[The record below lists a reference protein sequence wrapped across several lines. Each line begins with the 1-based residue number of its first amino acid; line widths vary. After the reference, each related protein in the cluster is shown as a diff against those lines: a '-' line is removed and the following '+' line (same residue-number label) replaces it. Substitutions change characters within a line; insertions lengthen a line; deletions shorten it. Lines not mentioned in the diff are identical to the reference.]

1 MSDTEKTPSAAPP
14 ADKKPAPS
22 SAEADLTKYKTAA
35 EIVHNVMKKLIE
47 LSVEGAKILD
57 LCIEGDK
64 LIEAGTAGV
73 YNKKDKGV
81 KVNKGLAFPTS
92 ISVNNTVAHFSPL
105 ASDPQSSQ
113 VLAKDDMVKLHIG
126 AQIDGFAAISAETIV
141 VGATPENPVTGRRAD
156 VLKAAWHAAEIAMRT
171 VKVGNK
177 NWAVTEAVGKVAAA
191 WDCKPVEGMLS
202 CQQTQNVIDG
212 KKRIILNPSE
222 AQKRDFESATFAEGE
237 VYGIDVLVSSG
248 EDGKVGSPP
257 ARMEEARTS
266 IFQRDSN
273 VTYQLKMKNSRA
285 VFSEVQKK
293 AGAFPFNIRS
303 LEDEKRSRMGLQE
316 AVQHGLVKP
325 YEVIYTPANTF
336 VAAFHFTIALLP
348 GGPSLITQPPIWYK
362 PELLKT
368 EKELED
374 EELKA
379 LLSRNLRENKK
390 SKKKKAKTD
399 AAAGDAETK
408 EE

>member
-1 MSDTEKTPSAAPP
+1 MSDTEKPAAAPA
-14 ADKKPAPS
+14 ADKKAAPS

-35 EIVHNVMKKLIE
+35 DIVHNVMKKLIE
-47 LSVEGAKILD
+47 LSVEGAKIID

-73 YNKKDKGV
+73 YNKNVKGV

-92 ISVNNTVAHFSPL
+92 VSVNNTVAHFSPL

-141 VGATPENPVTGRRAD
+141 VGATPESPVTGRRAD

-177 NWAVTEAVGKVAAA
+177 NWAVTEVVGKVASA

-248 EDGKVGSPP
+248 EDGK
-257 ARMEEARTS
+257 ARMEEARTT
-266 IFQRDSN
+266 IYQRDSA

-348 GGPSLITQPPIWYK
+348 GGPSLITHPPIWYK

-374 EELKA
+374 EELKT
-379 LLSRNLRENKK
+379 LLTRNLRENKK

-399 AAAGDAETK
+399 AADADAAGEK

>member
-1 MSDTEKTPSAAPP
+1 MSDTEKTPAVDPAAEKKVAP
-14 ADKKPAPS
+14 AS

-47 LSVEGAKILD
+47 MSVEGAKVID
-57 LCIEGDK
+57 LCVEGDK
-64 LIEAGTAGV
+64 LIEAGTSAV
-73 YNKKDKGV
+73 YNKSVKGV
-81 KVNKGLAFPTS
+81 KVNKGLGFPTCV
-92 ISVNNTVAHFSPL
+92 SVNNTVAHFSPL

-113 VLAKDDMVKLHIG
+113 VLAKDDMVKLHVG

-177 NWAVTEAVGKVAAA
+177 NWAVTDVVGKTASA

-222 AQKRDFESATFAEGE
+222 AQKRDFEGATFAEGE
-237 VYGIDVLVSSG
+237 VYGIDILVSSG
-248 EDGKVGSPP
+248 EDGK

-266 IFQRDSN
+266 IFQREST

-362 PELLKT
+362 PELVKT

-379 LLSRNLRENKK
+379 LLARSLRESKK

-399 AAAGDAETK
+399 AEAAGEK

>member
-1 MSDTEKTPSAAPP
+1 MSDTEKPATPP
-14 ADKKPAPS
+14 AAEKKAAPS

-35 EIVHNVMKKLIE
+35 DIVHNVMKKLIE
-47 LSVEGAKILD
+47 LSVEGAKIID

-64 LIEAGTAGV
+64 LIEAGTAAV
-73 YNKKDKGV
+73 YNKAVKGV

-92 ISVNNTVAHFSPL
+92 VSVNNTVAHFSPL
-105 ASDPQSSQ
+105 ATDPQSSQ

-126 AQIDGFAAISAETIV
+126 AHIDGFAAISAETVV
-141 VGATPENPVTGRRAD
+141 VGATPESPVTGRRAD

-171 VKVGNK
+171 IKVGNK
-177 NWAVTEAVGKVAAA
+177 NWAVTDVVNRVASA

-222 AQKRDFESATFAEGE
+222 GQKRDFEGATFAEGE
-237 VYGIDVLVSSG
+237 VYGMDVLISSG
-248 EDGKVGSPP
+248 EDGK

-266 IFQRDSN
+266 IYQRDST
-273 VTYQLKMKNSRA
+273 VSYQLKMKNSRA
-285 VFSEVQKK
+285 IFSEVQKK
-293 AGAFPFNIRS
+293 AGAFPFNVRS

-325 YEVIYTPANTF
+325 YEVIYTPANTV

-348 GGPSLITQPPIWYK
+348 GGPSLITHPPIWYK
-362 PELLKT
+362 PELVKT
-368 EKELED
+368 DKELED

-379 LLSRNLRENKK
+379 LLVRNLRENKK
-390 SKKKKAKTD
+390 SKKKKTKTEG
-399 AAAGDAETK
+399 AGDEAAPAEK
-408 EE
+408 EEE